1 MAKIASHRVLL
12 VRSGQTDWD
21 LAGRLQGCTD
31 LPLSPSGR
39 SEVEAEVADFGEV
52 GLSVVLCAP
61 DEASQQTAELW
72 ANGAKVV
79 VIPGLSEPN
88 VGLWEGILRSELEDR
103 YCRAGRQWG
112 DDPSCVT
119 PPEGESLETAAARL
133 LPALGKALSKV
144 KGRRGDVSLPAG
156 VGLVLR
162 PIAQSIVRCSV
173 SDLPSSELCTM
184 IRNRPSPEWVEFA
197 ADFDWS
203 RPVRTRPPHPS
214 QPATVASV
222 A

>member
-12 VRSGQTDWD
+12 IRSGQTDWD
-21 LAGRLQGCTD
+21 LAGRLQGSTD
-31 LPLSPSGR
+31 LPLSPAGR
-39 SEVEAEVADFGEV
+39 CEVEAEVAEFGEA

-61 DEASQQTAELW
+61 DEASQQTAAIW
-72 ANGAKVV
+72 SKGAKVV

-119 PPEGESLETAAARL
+119 PPEGESLESAAARL
-133 LPALGKALSKV
+133 LPALGKALSRV
-144 KGRRGDVSLPAG
+144 KGRRADDALPAG
-156 VGLVLR
+156 LGLVLR

-173 SDLPSSELCTM
+173 SDLPSSELCAM

-197 ADFDWS
+197 ADFDWN
-203 RPVRTRPPHPS
+203 RPVRPRPPR
-214 QPATVASV
+214 PATVASV